1 MCLAIK
7 LQVGT
12 LEVRITAKHCVSL
25 KITFHYN
32 LDSKTICILQQ
43 CNNPTTHVLSQ
54 LHTTLT
60 RLQSEQFMI
69 TIFDFLVVLH
79 GRDKS
84 S

>member
-43 CNNPTTHVLSQ
+43 CSLTHVLSQ
-54 LHTTLT
+54 LHTTFT

-69 TIFDFLVVLH
+69 TIFDYLVVLH

>member
-12 LEVRITAKHCVSL
+12 LEVRITATHCESL

-32 LDSKTICILQQ
+32 LDSKTIRILQQ
-43 CNNPTTHVLSQ
+43 CSLTNVLSQ
-54 LHTTLT
+54 LHTTFT

-69 TIFDFLVVLH
+69 TIFDYLVVLH